1 MSVTVKLPFM
11 FQSAAGGNKT
21 VELNDCN
28 TVGDCLVQLRTQY
41 PLLGKML
48 FDQGNDIAGFLQ
60 IFVNGNG
67 ISHDKDRFTYPIK
80 DGDELYPIMMIEGG

>member
-1 MSVTVKLPFM
+1 MSIRVKLPFM
-11 FQSAAGGNKT
+11 FQSAADGNKT
-21 VELNDCN
+21 VEVNGCK
-28 TVGDCLVQLRTQY
+28 TIGDCLVQLRTSY

-60 IFVNGNG
+60 IFINGEGLNHG
-67 ISHDKDRFTYPIK
+67 VDPFSYPIK